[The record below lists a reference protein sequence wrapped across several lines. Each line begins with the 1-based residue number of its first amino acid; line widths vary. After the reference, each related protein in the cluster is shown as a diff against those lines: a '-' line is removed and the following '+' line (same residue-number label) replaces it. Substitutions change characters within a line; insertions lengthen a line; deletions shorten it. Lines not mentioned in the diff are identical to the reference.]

1 VGTDWLPYIC
11 GMNNEIKYI
20 PAKEAIIGYSDSSI
34 AKTESNDCVV
44 RAIASAFEM
53 HYDESHKLVA
63 KIWFRRN
70 REGTRNF
77 TGGMRHMVDNKIP
90 INGKSFSNLGGQY
103 GNMKYDVKVKGQI
116 VKRNMTTGTFIK
128 KYPVG
133 KYLVVVRG
141 HAFSIIDGQVV
152 GNASDATMKKRVIN
166 FAWKVS

>member
-1 VGTDWLPYIC
+1 MSCLPYIC

-20 PAKEAIIGYSDSSI
+20 PTKEAIIGYSDSTI

-44 RAIASAFEM
+44 RAISSAFEM
-53 HYDESHKLVA
+53 HYDEAHQFVKV
-63 KIWFRRN
+63 KFGRKN

-77 TGGMRHMVDNKIP
+77 VGGLRCMINDKVKI
-90 INGKSFSNLGGQY
+90 NDKLFETMGNEY
-103 GNMKYDVKVKGQI
+103 GHVSYEVKVKGQM

-152 GNASDATMKKRVIN
+152 GNTSDATMKKRVIN
-166 FAWKVS
+166 FAFKIC

>member
-1 VGTDWLPYIC
+1 MSCSPYIC

-20 PAKEAIIGYSDSSI
+20 PTKEAIIGYSDSTI

-44 RAIASAFEM
+44 RAISSAFEM
-53 HYDESHKLVA
+53 HYDEAHQFVKV
-63 KIWFRRN
+63 KFGRKN

-77 TGGMRHMVDNKIP
+77 VGGLRCMINDKVKI
-90 INGKSFSNLGGQY
+90 NDKLFETMGNEY
-103 GNMKYDVKVKGQI
+103 GHVSYEVKVKGQM

-152 GNASDATMKKRVIN
+152 GNTSDATMKKRVIN
-166 FAWKVS
+166 NAFKIS

>member
-1 VGTDWLPYIC
+1 
-11 GMNNEIKYI
+11 MNNEIKYI
-20 PAKEAIIGYSDSSI
+20 PTKEAIIGYSDSSI

-77 TGGMRHMVDNKIP
+77 VGGMRHMVDNKIP
-90 INGKSFSNLGGQY
+90 INGKLFSNLGGQY

-141 HAFSIIDGQVV
+141 HAFSIIDGKVV
-152 GNASDATMKKRVIN
+152 GNTGDATMKKRVILY
-166 FAWKVS
+166 AWKVS

>member
-1 VGTDWLPYIC
+1 MKRLPYIC

-20 PAKEAIIGYSDSSI
+20 PTKEAIIGYSDSTI

-44 RAIASAFEM
+44 RAIASSFEM
-53 HYDESHKLVA
+53 SYDESHKFVA
-63 KIWFRRN
+63 KIWFRKN

-77 TGGMRHMVDNKIP
+77 VGGLRHMINNKVK
-90 INGKSFSNLGGQY
+90 INGKLFETMGNEY
-103 GNMKYDVKVKGQI
+103 GHVSYEVKVKGQM

-141 HAFSIIDGQVV
+141 HAFSIIDGKVV
-152 GNASDATMKKRVIN
+152 GNAGDAKMKKRVILYA
-166 FAWKVS
+166 FKIC

>member
-1 VGTDWLPYIC
+1 
-11 GMNNEIKYI
+11 MNNEIKYI
-20 PAKEAIIGYSDSSI
+20 PTKEAIIGYSDSTI

-44 RAIASAFEM
+44 RAISSAFEM
-53 HYDESHKLVA
+53 HYDEAHQFVKV
-63 KIWFRRN
+63 KFGRKN

-77 TGGMRHMVDNKIP
+77 VGGLRCMINDKVKI
-90 INGKSFSNLGGQY
+90 NDKLFETMGNEY
-103 GNMKYDVKVKGQI
+103 GHVSYEVKVKGQM

-152 GNASDATMKKRVIN
+152 GNTSDATMKKRFICN
-166 FAWKVS
+166 AFKIS

>member
-1 VGTDWLPYIC
+1 MGTDWLPYIC

-20 PAKEAIIGYSDSSI
+20 PTKEAIIGHSDSSI

-44 RAIASAFEM
+44 RAIASSFEM
-53 HYDESHKLVA
+53 SYDESHKFVA

-77 TGGMRHMVDNKIP
+77 VGGMRHMVDNKIP

-103 GNMKYDVKVKGQI
+103 GSMKYDVKVKGQI

-141 HAFSIIDGQVV
+141 HAFSIIDGKVV
-152 GNASDATMKKRVIN
+152 GNTSDATMKKRVIN

>member
-1 VGTDWLPYIC
+1 MPYIC

-20 PAKEAIIGYSDSSI
+20 PTKEAIIGYSDSTI

-44 RAIASAFEM
+44 RAIASSFEM
-53 HYDESHKLVA
+53 SYDDSHKFVA

-77 TGGMRHMVDNKIP
+77 VGGLRHMINNKVK
-90 INGKSFSNLGGQY
+90 INDKLFETMGNEY
-103 GNMKYDVKVKGQI
+103 GHVSYEVKVKGQM

-152 GNASDATMKKRVIN
+152 GNTSDATMKKRVIN
-166 FAWKVS
+166 NAFKIS

>member
-1 VGTDWLPYIC
+1 
-11 GMNNEIKYI
+11 MNNEIKYI
-20 PAKEAIIGYSDSSI
+20 PTKEAIIGYSDSTI

-44 RAIASAFEM
+44 RAIASSFEM
-53 HYDESHKLVA
+53 SYDESHKFVA
-63 KIWFRRN
+63 KIWFRKN

-77 TGGMRHMVDNKIP
+77 VGGLRHMINNKVK
-90 INGKSFSNLGGQY
+90 INGKLFETMGNEY
-103 GNMKYDVKVKGQI
+103 GHVSYEVKVKGQM

-152 GNASDATMKKRVIN
+152 GNTSDATMKKRVICN
-166 FAWKVS
+166 SFKIS

>member
-1 VGTDWLPYIC
+1 MPYIC

-20 PAKEAIIGYSDSSI
+20 PTKEAIIGYSDSTI

-44 RAIASAFEM
+44 RAIASSFEM
-53 HYDESHKLVA
+53 SYDDSHKFVA

-77 TGGMRHMVDNKIP
+77 VGGLRHMINNKVK
-90 INGKSFSNLGGQY
+90 INDKLFETMGNEY
-103 GNMKYDVKVKGQI
+103 GHVSYEVKVKGQM

-152 GNASDATMKKRVIN
+152 GNSSDATMKKRVIN
-166 FAWKVS
+166 NAFKIS

>member
-1 VGTDWLPYIC
+1 
-11 GMNNEIKYI
+11 MNNEIKYI
-20 PAKEAIIGYSDSSI
+20 PTKEAIIGYSDSSI

-44 RAIASAFEM
+44 RAIASSFEM
-53 HYDESHKLVA
+53 SYDESHKFVA
-63 KIWFRRN
+63 KIWFRKN

-77 TGGMRHMVDNKIP
+77 VGGMRHMVENKIP
-90 INGKSFSNLGGQY
+90 INGKLFSSLGGQY
-103 GNMKYDVKVKGQI
+103 GSMKYDVKVKGQI

-152 GNASDATMKKRVIN
+152 GNTSDATMKKRVIN
-166 FAWKVS
+166 FAWRVS